1 MILGRYRQQP
11 GERRKR
17 GIDYDDFL
25 EIGELITDVTVEV
38 STADGTAFV
47 VDDIVIDPAGKK
59 FAYYAQGG
67 VAGMTYTVEF
77 SIETNGTQIKQDTVE
92 FDVEEDV

>member
-25 EIGELITDVTVEV
+25 ETGEIITDVTAEV
-38 STADGTAFV
+38 STADGAAFV

-67 VAGMTYTVEF
+67 VGGMTYVVEF
-77 SIETNGTQIKQDTVE
+77 SITTNGGQIKQDTVE
-92 FDVEEDV
+92 FDVEEDT